1 MADPKKPIEDD
12 DTLIMGPDLGNERR
26 PFFRRNSDGIQAG
39 IMSPVKEG
47 MPIPEDSFYIEHQ
60 GPGPV
65 YKVTPLGKSKSR
77 PTTREYRKNYDRI
90 FGGKTTVG
98 QA

>member
-1 MADPKKPIEDD
+1 VADPKKQDEE
-12 DTLIMGPDLGNERR
+12 DTLVMGPDLGNERR
-26 PFFRRNSDGIQAG
+26 PFLRRNSDGIQAG

-47 MPIPEDSFYIEHQ
+47 MPLPEDSFYIEHR

-77 PTTREYRKNYDRI
+77 PATAGYLKGWDRV
-90 FGGKTTVG
+90 FGGKQTVG

>member
-1 MADPKKPIEDD
+1 MADPKKSVEDE
-12 DTLIMGPDLGNERR
+12 DTLILGPDLGNERR

-39 IMSPVKEG
+39 IMSPVREG
-47 MPIPEDSFYIEHQ
+47 MPLPDDSFFIEHQ

-65 YKVTPLGKSKSR
+65 YKVTPLGKSKSK
-77 PTTREYRKNYDRI
+77 PTTAGYRMGWDRV
-90 FGGKTTVG
+90 FGGKPTVG

>member
-1 MADPKKPIEDD
+1 MADSKKDEE

-26 PFFRRNSDGIQAG
+26 PYLRKNSAGVQAG

-47 MPIPEDSFYIEHQ
+47 VPLPEDSFYIEHQ
-60 GPGPV
+60 GPGPI
-65 YKVTPLGKSKSR
+65 YKVTSLGHSKSK
-77 PTTREYRKNYDRI
+77 PATAGYRKNYDRI
-90 FGGKTTVG
+90 FGGKQTVG